1 MNKLMFAPFGAVR
14 YMEAAGD
21 GGGGGGGDPKDPP
34 ADPKDPPKDP
44 PADPKDP
51 PADPK
56 DPPKDPPADPKD
68 PPKDP
73 DDPVS
78 ALAQKVKDPP
88 ADPKDPP
95 ADPKDPPKEVKDE
108 DYLKAMVA
116 DEATKK
122 AAGDDKMEISQELA
136 KRMLP
141 ALREAGLNPEQSAK
155 LANVFAR
162 EQIAAAVKHR
172 EEVAATMKEM
182 NDAAFK
188 QYPEQRDWDL
198 IGAARDHFFKQ
209 GGTMSYTIAKSFLGA
224 DKEFLALLHFAG
236 EKLAADDTPTG
247 GAAGAGKKPVN
258 YAKALGIE

>member
-1 MNKLMFAPFGAVR
+1 MNKLMFMLSGMIPRLMA
-14 YMEAAGD
+14 EAGSE
-21 GGGGGGGDPKDPP
+21 GGGGGETTTPP
-34 ADPKDPPKDP
+34 GETTTPPGETTTP
-44 PADPKDP
+44 PGETKPGETKPGETTTEIKSAIEQKSGQTATP
-51 PADPK
+51 PGETKPGETTAT
-56 DPPKDPPADPKD
+56 
-68 PPKDP
+68 
-73 DDPVS
+73 
-78 ALAQKVKDPP
+78 
-88 ADPKDPP
+88 
-95 ADPKDPPKEVKDE
+95 PKEVKDE

-122 AAGDDKMEISQELA
+122 AAGDDKTEISQELA

-188 QYPEQRDWDL
+188 QYPEKRDWDL

-209 GGTMSYTIAKSFLGA
+209 DGTMSYTIAKSFLGS